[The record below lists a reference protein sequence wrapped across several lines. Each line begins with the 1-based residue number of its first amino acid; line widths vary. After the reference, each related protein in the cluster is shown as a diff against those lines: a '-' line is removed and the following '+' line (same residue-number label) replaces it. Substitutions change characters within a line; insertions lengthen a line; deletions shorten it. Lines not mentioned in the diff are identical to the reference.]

1 MYEYRGSAFENVTSL
16 LGLIVAGVI
25 SVPGWLLIAGAV
37 SDVATLT
44 FFGSLFTA
52 FVFVVMIIMSTKA
65 DAAANVARIRSE
77 MEDEVKRAYN
87 RGVSDGRYQIYDEQ
101 RQSDNRAKEK
111 RAIALAEQEA
121 RQQRIHEEYQLV
133 AGVTDAV
140 MWRLDELIEERK
152 PRRKTV
158 ARESIREVEQ
168 TEY

>member
-1 MYEYRGSAFENVTSL
+1 
-16 LGLIVAGVI
+16 
-25 SVPGWLLIAGAV
+25 
-37 SDVATLT
+37 
-44 FFGSLFTA
+44 
-52 FVFVVMIIMSTKA
+52 
-65 DAAANVARIRSE
+65 
-77 MEDEVKRAYN
+77 MEDEVKRAYK
-87 RGVSDGRYQIYDEQ
+87 RGVSDGRYQVYDEQ

-111 RAIALAEQEA
+111 RAIVLAEQEA

>member
-1 MYEYRGSAFENVTSL
+1 MYDQGSAFENVTSIF
-16 LGLIVAGVI
+16 GLIVAGVI
-25 SVPGWLLIAGAV
+25 SVPGWLVIAGAV
-37 SDVATLT
+37 PDAPMLV
-44 FFGSLFTA
+44 FCGSMFTA
-52 FVFVVMIIMSTKA
+52 CVFIFMLVMSTMA
-65 DAAANVARIRSE
+65 DNRSATSRIRAE
-77 MEDEVKRAYN
+77 MEDEVKRAYK
-87 RGVSDGRYQIYDEQ
+87 RGVSDGRYQVYDEQ